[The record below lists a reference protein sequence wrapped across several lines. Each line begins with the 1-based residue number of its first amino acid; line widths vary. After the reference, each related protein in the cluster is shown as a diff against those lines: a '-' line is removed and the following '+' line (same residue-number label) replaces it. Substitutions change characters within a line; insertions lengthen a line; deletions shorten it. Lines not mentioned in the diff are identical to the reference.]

1 MKKEY
6 LIKDIEALT
15 LEEVEAMDHTKIEI
29 NGHDVYMVD
38 FEGYFGFSA
47 LVFRAG
53 HHLYYAN
60 DYELHHKGKS
70 REELIKWYKDTLPN
84 KLYSDEMIAAP
95 VSDYTD
101 GERKEYYIRNYYP
114 MMCEDR
120 ISAFNIFH
128 NDAERALFE
137 EEVKNMIY
145 NPVGFFYT
153 RDKAFSDRLIEL
165 YMIAKKSKEG
175 SKDNYNYWLEAFKYE
190 MFNHEYAISWEP
202 DTSTL
207 SAFGLSYEAGYQYEN
222 KEYTKGLTYLFDA
235 LNFSD
240 IQRQAYREAR
250 SYVLS
255 HSNY

>member
-29 NGHDVYMVD
+29 NGHDIYMVD

-70 REELIKWYKDTLPN
+70 REELIKWYEDTLPN

-128 NDAERALFE
+128 NDAERAAFE
-137 EEVKNMIY
+137 ELIKDMTY
-145 NPVGFFYT
+145 SRVGFFYSN
-153 RDKAFSDRLIEL
+153 DKDFISRLDDL
-165 YMIAKKSKEG
+165 YITAIKSKEG
-175 SKDNYNYWLEAFKYE
+175 SKNNYNYWYEAFKYE
-190 MFNHEYAISWEP
+190 MFNHEYVINWEADFDVISCFARVKYSGNLPE
-202 DTSTL
+202 
-207 SAFGLSYEAGYQYEN
+207 
-222 KEYTKGLTYLFDA
+222 LFKA
-235 LNFSD
+235 AKFTD
-240 IQRQAYREAR
+240 IQIKAYREAR
-250 SYVLS
+250 NYVCK
-255 HSNY
+255 NMEV